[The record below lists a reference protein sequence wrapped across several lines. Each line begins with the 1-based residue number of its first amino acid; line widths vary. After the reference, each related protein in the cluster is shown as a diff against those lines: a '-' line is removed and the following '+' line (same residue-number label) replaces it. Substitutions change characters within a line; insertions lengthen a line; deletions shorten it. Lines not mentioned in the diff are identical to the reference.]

1 MEKATFGA
9 GCFWGIEH
17 AFRKVAG
24 VIEAPVGYA
33 GGTTPDPTYEQ
44 VCSGQTGHAEV
55 VEVEFDPA
63 KVSYEELLEVFW
75 TIHDPTTLNRQ
86 GPDIGT
92 QYRSVIYFHSA
103 KQEQAARD
111 SIAALENG
119 DRFRNPIVTELSPI
133 DTFYMGEDYHQ
144 HYFKKQGQH

>member
-33 GGTTPDPTYEQ
+33 GGTTSDPTYEQ

-63 KVSYEELLEVFW
+63 KVSYEEPLEVFW

-86 GPDIGT
+86 GSDIGT
-92 QYRSVIYFHSA
+92 QYRSAIYFHSA
-103 KQEQAARD
+103 KQEQAAKD

-119 DRFRNPIVTELSPI
+119 DRFRNPIVTELAPI

-144 HYFKKQGQH
+144 HYFEKQGQH